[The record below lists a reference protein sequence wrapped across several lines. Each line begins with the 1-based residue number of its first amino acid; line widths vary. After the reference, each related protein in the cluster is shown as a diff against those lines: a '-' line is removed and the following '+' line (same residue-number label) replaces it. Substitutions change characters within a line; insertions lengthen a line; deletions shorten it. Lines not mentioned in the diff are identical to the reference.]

1 MSPLL
6 EVEDLKTWFPL
17 RSPILRRTVAQV
29 RAVDGVSLVVEAGR
43 TLGLVGESGCGK
55 STLGRTIA
63 RLIEPT
69 GGRIKV
75 DGEDVTNWR
84 GRDLMRLRRRVQVV
98 FQDPYASLN
107 PRIRIGDAV
116 GEALDIHGLSTS
128 RAERRD
134 KVVAILEKVGLTTE
148 AMDRFPHEFSGGQ
161 RQRVGIA
168 RALVLN
174 PELLV
179 ADEPVSALD
188 VSVQAQVI
196 NLMRDLQREFGLGY
210 LFIAHDLSVVRH
222 ISDQVAIMYL
232 GRIVERG
239 PTRQLFEHPLHPYT
253 QGLLASV
260 PIPDPTR
267 RRTGRAPLKGG
278 LPNPISPPTG
288 CAFHP
293 RCPYATEICRSDSP
307 TLERYADG
315 HEAACHHTLEI
326 DRVGHSASAPAEH
339 A

>member
-1 MSPLL
+1 LKSWFPVRSPL
-6 EVEDLKTWFPL
+6 V
-17 RSPILRRTVAQV
+17 RRTVGYV
-29 RAVDGVSLVVEAGR
+29 RAVDGVSLAVDAGR

-55 STLGRTIA
+55 STLGRTIV

-69 GGRIKV
+69 AGTIRI
-75 DGEDVTNWR
+75 DGEDVTRWR
-84 GRDLMRLRRRVQVV
+84 GRDLLRLRRRIQVV

-107 PRIRIGDAV
+107 PRIRVGDAI
-116 GEALDIHGLSTS
+116 GEALDIHGLASS
-128 RAERRD
+128 RRERRD
-134 KVVAILEKVGLTTE
+134 RVAAILEKVGLGTE
-148 AMDRFPHEFSGGQ
+148 AMERFPHEFSGGQ

-222 ISDQVAIMYL
+222 ISDLVAIMYL
-232 GRIVERG
+232 GRIVESG
-239 PTRQLFEHPLHPYT
+239 PTRQLFSRPLHPYT

-260 PIPDPTR
+260 PIPDPR
-267 RRTGRAPLKGG
+267 QRRTGRAPLAGG
-278 LPNPISPPTG
+278 LPSPMAPPPG

-293 RCPYATEICRSDSP
+293 RCPHATEVCRRERP
-307 TLERYADG
+307 ELEGFGQEQRV
-315 HEAACHHTLEI
+315 ACHHAAAIIRQQEL
-326 DRVGHSASAPAEH
+326 AAPAPK
-339 A
+339 